1 MDKQRLIF
9 RGHVL
14 DDSKLITDN
23 KIENKNVVHLIARME
38 GTNSSQNNNNN
49 SEGNRANES
58 NIIFRR
64 SPFSP
69 FIAFRD
75 LSPSRNNNER
85 GGGGGGLFGES
96 GFFGRSSL
104 RIISTYSNY
113 GRNSEYAPQP
123 TLNSDEIRETIA
135 QNLLEVQ
142 NMIDYGNY
150 KEYNDSEFNEEN
162 NNMDEEEDEN
172 NINTDKKEEKN
183 EEKNEEKKEEKKDEK
198 KEDNINCF
206 NLNRRILAKGQ
217 WVDVKDTVEQWLEAQ
232 VIEVSEDNK
241 MVKIHYNHWSTRWD
255 EWIATNSPRIMPFRY
270 HTRQSTLTNYHSPFP
285 NKKPDMGVTLLSFE
299 NLNRNSC
306 VHPSNLT
313 QQRNRTSS
321 VISTS
326 PINSQNNNNA
336 NNENSS
342 TITINRSIQTN
353 NENEINNNIS
363 INNSNSNNN
372 NNNSNSNANDSNRN
386 ENNETTNRLNINN
399 FISSFGRR
407 SQGRYAE
414 PPPPVPSPKHQEPDP
429 ENHIVKNLGG
439 DGFLGIFRE
448 FDQINKVIGSL
459 SSELLNEHNNNT
471 EILTPNKLSEIQNRS
486 YYNLKRLIPILDRTG
501 RIYSDI
507 STFIEH
513 SMKTNQLEL
522 LSKNLFA
529 DVGRIN
535 EDLKYFSADERR
547 RVSQDILS
555 HNTRR
560 ENRSGTVNFVP
571 PVNKFETKLINSI
584 PIIDTPYMTGRNDT
598 QISPILDI
606 FIQNNNNNIEEET
619 GSMAEE
625 NNNNNN
631 NGRNSE
637 NNNLNENRN
646 NSFVRNINVDSFHI
660 EFKAEENNNN
670 DKNDDDEEKSIKNG
684 NKIKKNKNGLKMLGV
699 KTRRNKSKKKN
710 GEKNQSN
717 SKDEDKKTKKKN

>member
-1 MDKQRLIF
+1 
-9 RGHVL
+9 
-14 DDSKLITDN
+14 
-23 KIENKNVVHLIARME
+23 ME

-49 SEGNRANES
+49 EGNRINES
-58 NIIFRR
+58 NILFRR

-75 LSPSRNNNER
+75 LSSNRNNNER
-85 GGGGGGLFGES
+85 GGGLFGES
-96 GFFGRSSL
+96 GFFGHSSL

-150 KEYNDSEFNEEN
+150 KEYNDSEFNEEK
-162 NNMDEEEDEN
+162 NMDEEEDEK
-172 NINTDKKEEKN
+172 NINAENKEENNDEKKEENNDEKKEEKN
-183 EEKNEEKKEEKKDEK
+183 EEKN
-198 KEDNINCF
+198 KEDKINCF
-206 NLNRRILAKGQ
+206 NLNKRILAKGQ

-232 VIEVSEDNK
+232 VIEVSEDNT

-255 EWIATNSPRIMPFRY
+255 EWISTNSPRIMPFRY

-285 NKKPDMGVTLLSFE
+285 NKKPDFGVTLLSFE

-313 QQRNRTSS
+313 QQRNRNSS

-326 PINSQNNNNA
+326 LLNSQNNSNA
-336 NNENSS
+336 NNENPSS
-342 TITINRSIQTN
+342 NITINRNIQTN
-353 NENEINNNIS
+353 NENEISNNNNMT
-363 INNSNSNNN
+363 INNSNSNN
-372 NNNSNSNANDSNRN
+372 SNSNPNDNNRN
-386 ENNETTNRLNINN
+386 ENETTNRLNINS
-399 FISSFGRR
+399 FISNLGRR

-439 DGFLGIFRE
+439 DGFLGIFKE

-471 EILTPNKLSEIQNRS
+471 EILTPNKLSEIQNKS

-522 LSKNLFA
+522 LSRNLFA

-571 PVNKFETKLINSI
+571 PVNNFETKLINSI

-619 GSMAEE
+619 GSLAEE
-625 NNNNNN
+625 SNNNNARNSDNN
-631 NGRNSE
+631 NT
-637 NNNLNENRN
+637 NENRN

-660 EFKAEENNNN
+660 EFKAKNDNT
-670 DKNDDDEEKSIKNG
+670 DKNEKSLKNG
-684 NKIKKNKNGLKMLGV
+684 NKSKKNKNGLKMLGI
-699 KTRRNKSKKKN
+699 KTRRKKSKKKN
-710 GEKNQSN
+710 EQKNQSI
-717 SKDEDKKTKKKN
+717 SKDEDKKTKKKK

>member
-1 MDKQRLIF
+1 
-9 RGHVL
+9 
-14 DDSKLITDN
+14 
-23 KIENKNVVHLIARME
+23 ME

-49 SEGNRANES
+49 TEGSRANES

-75 LSPSRNNNER
+75 LSPSRNSNER
-85 GGGGGGLFGES
+85 GGGGGGGLFGES

-113 GRNSEYAPQP
+113 SRNSEYAPQP

-162 NNMDEEEDEN
+162 NNMDEEEDEK

-183 EEKNEEKKEEKKDEK
+183 DEKKDDKKDDKNEEK
-198 KEDNINCF
+198 INCF
-206 NLNRRILAKGQ
+206 NLNKRILAKGQ

-255 EWIATNSPRIMPFRY
+255 EWIETNSPRIMPFRY

-313 QQRNRTSS
+313 QQRNRNSS

-326 PINSQNNNNA
+326 PLNSQNNNNA

-342 TITINRSIQTN
+342 SSITMNRGIQTN
-353 NENEINNNIS
+353 NENEISNNNIAN
-363 INNSNSNNN
+363 NNSNLNSNNN
-372 NNNSNSNANDSNRN
+372 NSNDNNRN
-386 ENNETTNRLNINN
+386 ENETTNRLNINS
-399 FISSFGRR
+399 FVSSLGRR

-471 EILTPNKLSEIQNRS
+471 EILTPNKLSEIQNKS

-535 EDLKYFSADERR
+535 EDLKYFSAEERR
-547 RVSQDILS
+547 RVSQEILS

-598 QISPILDI
+598 QNSPILDI
-606 FIQNNNNNIEEET
+606 FIQNNSNNNEEEG
-619 GSMAEE
+619 GSQAEE
-625 NNNNNN
+625 NNN

-637 NNNLNENRN
+637 NNANENRN
-646 NSFVRNINVDSFHI
+646 NSFVRNNNVDSFHI
-660 EFKAEENNNN
+660 EFKAYNDDNE
-670 DKNDDDEEKSIKNG
+670 DKNDEEEKSIKDG
-684 NKIKKNKNGLKMLGV
+684 NKNKKNKNGLKMLGI
-699 KTRRNKSKKKN
+699 
-710 GEKNQSN
+710 
-717 SKDEDKKTKKKN
+717 KTKRNNLNQNKHSFTLNN

>member
-1 MDKQRLIF
+1 
-9 RGHVL
+9 
-14 DDSKLITDN
+14 
-23 KIENKNVVHLIARME
+23 ME
-38 GTNSSQNNNNN
+38 GTNSSQNN
-49 SEGNRANES
+49 SQGNRTNEQ
-58 NIIFRR
+58 NIFIR
-64 SPFSP
+64 SSPLFPF
-69 FIAFRD
+69 FTLRD
-75 LSPSRNNNER
+75 INPNRNNNER
-85 GGGGGGLFGES
+85 SGGGGLFGES

-104 RIISTYSNY
+104 RIISSTSTYSSY
-113 GRNSEYAPQP
+113 GRSTEYAPQP

-150 KEYNDSEFNEEN
+150 KEFNDNDLNEEN
-162 NNMDEEEDEN
+162 NMEEEEDEK
-172 NINTDKKEEKN
+172 NIEKKDEKN
-183 EEKNEEKKEEKKDEK
+183 DVEKKDEK
-198 KEDNINCF
+198 KEDKKEEEKEENINCF
-206 NLNRRILAKGQ
+206 NLNKRILAKGQ

-255 EWIATNSPRIMPFRY
+255 EWIPTNSPRIMPFRY

-313 QQRNRTSS
+313 QQRNRNSS

-326 PINSQNNNNA
+326 PLISL
-336 NNENSS
+336 NNENNESS
-342 TITINRSIQTN
+342 APETINRGIQTT
-353 NENEINNNIS
+353 NENEISNNNS
-363 INNSNSNNN
+363 IAIN
-372 NNNSNSNANDSNRN
+372 NNNSNNSNTNDNNRN
-386 ENNETTNRLNINN
+386 ESTLNINN
-399 FISSFGRR
+399 FGRR

-429 ENHIVKNLGG
+429 ENHIIKNLGG

-448 FDQINKVIGSL
+448 FEQINRVIGSL
-459 SSELLNEHNNNT
+459 SSELMNEHNSNT
-471 EILTPNKLSEIQNRS
+471 EILTPKKLSEIQNKS

-571 PVNKFETKLINSI
+571 PVNRFETRLINSI

-606 FIQNNNNNIEEET
+606 FIQNNGNNNEEEG
-619 GSMAEE
+619 GSQAEE

-631 NGRNSE
+631 IVRNSE
-637 NNNLNENRN
+637 NNNGNENRN
-646 NSFVRNINVDSFHI
+646 NTFLRNINVESFHM
-660 EFKAEENNNN
+660 EFKANNDNA
-670 DKNDDDEEKSIKNG
+670 DKNDEEEKSIKDE
-684 NKIKKNKNGLKMLGV
+684 NKNKKNKNGLKMLGI
-699 KTRRNKSKKKN
+699 KTRRNKSKKKS
-710 GEKNQSN
+710 EESN
-717 SKDEDKKTKKKN
+717 SSKDEDKKTKKKK

>member
-1 MDKQRLIF
+1 M
-9 RGHVL
+9 
-14 DDSKLITDN
+14 
-23 KIENKNVVHLIARME
+23 VHLVARME
-38 GTNSSQNNNNN
+38 GINSSQNNNNN
-49 SEGNRANES
+49 QGNRTTEQ
-58 NIIFRR
+58 NIFIR
-64 SPFSP
+64 SPPFLP
-69 FIAFRD
+69 FIALRD
-75 LSPSRNNNER
+75 LNPSRNSNER
-85 GGGGGGLFGES
+85 SGGGGLFGDS

-104 RIISTYSNY
+104 RIISSTSTYPF
-113 GRNSEYAPQP
+113 GRSTEYAQQP

-150 KEYNDSEFNEEN
+150 KEFNDNDFNEDN
-162 NNMDEEEDEN
+162 NNMEEEEDEK
-172 NINTDKKEEKN
+172 NIKKEKN
-183 EEKNEEKKEEKKDEK
+183 EEEKKEEK

-206 NLNRRILAKGQ
+206 NLNKRILAKGQ

-313 QQRNRTSS
+313 QQRNRNSS

-326 PINSQNNNNA
+326 PLNSQNNNA
-336 NNENSS
+336 NNESS
-342 TITINRSIQTN
+342 APTTINRGIQTN
-353 NENEINNNIS
+353 NETEINNNITT
-363 INNSNSNNN
+363 NNN
-372 NNNSNSNANDSNRN
+372 HNYNNNSNSNDNNRN
-386 ENNETTNRLNINN
+386 ENETTNRLNINS
-399 FISSFGRR
+399 FVSSLGRR

-459 SSELLNEHNNNT
+459 SSELMNEHNSNT
-471 EILTPNKLSEIQNRS
+471 EILTPKKLSEIQNKS

-535 EDLKYFSADERR
+535 EDLKYFSAEERR
-547 RVSQDILS
+547 RVSQEILS

-606 FIQNNNNNIEEET
+606 FIQNNSNNNEEEG
-619 GSMAEE
+619 GSQA
-625 NNNNNN
+625 NN

-637 NNNLNENRN
+637 NNANENRN

-660 EFKAEENNNN
+660 EFKANNDDNE
-670 DKNDDDEEKSIKNG
+670 DKNDEEEKSIKDG
-684 NKIKKNKNGLKMLGV
+684 NKNKKNKNGLKMLGI
-699 KTRRNKSKKKN
+699 KTKRNKSKKKN
-710 GEKNQSN
+710 EEKSN
-717 SKDEDKKTKKKN
+717 TKDEDKKTKKKK

>member
-1 MDKQRLIF
+1 
-9 RGHVL
+9 
-14 DDSKLITDN
+14 
-23 KIENKNVVHLIARME
+23 
-38 GTNSSQNNNNN
+38 
-49 SEGNRANES
+49 
-58 NIIFRR
+58 
-64 SPFSP
+64 
-69 FIAFRD
+69 
-75 LSPSRNNNER
+75 
-85 GGGGGGLFGES
+85 
-96 GFFGRSSL
+96 
-104 RIISTYSNY
+104 
-113 GRNSEYAPQP
+113 
-123 TLNSDEIRETIA
+123 
-135 QNLLEVQ
+135 
-142 NMIDYGNY
+142 
-150 KEYNDSEFNEEN
+150 
-162 NNMDEEEDEN
+162 MDEEEDEK

-183 EEKNEEKKEEKKDEK
+183 NDKKDDKNEEK
-198 KEDNINCF
+198 INCF
-206 NLNRRILAKGQ
+206 NLNKRILAKGQ

-285 NKKPDMGVTLLSFE
+285 NKKPDMGVTLISFE

-313 QQRNRTSS
+313 QQRNRNSS

-326 PINSQNNNNA
+326 PLNSQNNNNA

-342 TITINRSIQTN
+342 SSITMNRGIQTN
-353 NENEINNNIS
+353 NENEISNNNIAN
-363 INNSNSNNN
+363 NNSNLNSNNN
-372 NNNSNSNANDSNRN
+372 NSNDNNRN
-386 ENNETTNRLNINN
+386 ENETTNRLNINS
-399 FISSFGRR
+399 FVSSLGRR

-459 SSELLNEHNNNT
+459 SFELLNEHNNNT
-471 EILTPNKLSEIQNRS
+471 EILTPNKLSEIQNKS

-606 FIQNNNNNIEEET
+606 FIQNNNNNNEEET

-631 NGRNSE
+631 GRNSD
-637 NNNLNENRN
+637 NNNTNENRN

-660 EFKAEENNNN
+660 EFKAENNNNDKN

-684 NKIKKNKNGLKMLGV
+684 NKIKKNKNGLKMLGI

-710 GEKNQSN
+710 GEKSQSN
-717 SKDEDKKTKKKN
+717 SKDEDKKTKKKK

>member
-1 MDKQRLIF
+1 
-9 RGHVL
+9 
-14 DDSKLITDN
+14 
-23 KIENKNVVHLIARME
+23 ME
-38 GTNSSQNNNNN
+38 GTNSSQNNNNQ
-49 SEGNRANES
+49 GNRTTEQ
-58 NIIFRR
+58 NIFIR
-64 SPFSP
+64 SPPFLP
-69 FIAFRD
+69 FIALRD
-75 LSPSRNNNER
+75 LNPSRYSNER
-85 GGGGGGLFGES
+85 SGGGLFGDS

-104 RIISTYSNY
+104 RIISSTSTYPGY
-113 GRNSEYAPQP
+113 GRSTEYAQQP

-150 KEYNDSEFNEEN
+150 KEFNDNDFNEEN
-162 NNMDEEEDEN
+162 NIEEEEDDK
-172 NINTDKKEEKN
+172 NINKEKKEYDKN
-183 EEKNEEKKEEKKDEK
+183 EEEKKEE
-198 KEDNINCF
+198 NINCF
-206 NLNRRILAKGQ
+206 NLNKRILAKGQ

-270 HTRQSTLTNYHSPFP
+270 HTRQSTLTNYHSPYP

-313 QQRNRTSS
+313 QQRNRNST

-326 PINSQNNNNA
+326 PLNSQNNN
-336 NNENSS
+336 ESS
-342 TITINRSIQTN
+342 TPITINRGIQTN
-353 NENEINNNIS
+353 NENEISNNNTTN
-363 INNSNSNNN
+363 NNSNSNNN
-372 NNNSNSNANDSNRN
+372 NNNNSNDNNR
-386 ENNETTNRLNINN
+386 NETTNTLNINN
-399 FISSFGRR
+399 FVSNLGRR

-448 FDQINKVIGSL
+448 FDQINKVIMGL
-459 SSELLNEHNNNT
+459 SSELIIEHNNNT
-471 EILTPNKLSEIQNRS
+471 EILTPKKLSEIQNKS

-606 FIQNNNNNIEEET
+606 FIQNNSNNNEEEG
-619 GSMAEE
+619 GSQAEE
-625 NNNNNN
+625 NNNNI
-631 NGRNSE
+631 RNSD
-637 NNNLNENRN
+637 NNTNENR
-646 NSFVRNINVDSFHI
+646 NSFVRNINVDSFYI
-660 EFKAEENNNN
+660 EFKANNNN
-670 DKNDDDEEKSIKNG
+670 NEDKDDEEEKSIKDG
-684 NKIKKNKNGLKMLGV
+684 NKKKNKNGLKMLGI

-710 GEKNQSN
+710 EEKSSPN
-717 SKDEDKKTKKKN
+717 DEDKKTKKKK

>member
-1 MDKQRLIF
+1 
-9 RGHVL
+9 
-14 DDSKLITDN
+14 
-23 KIENKNVVHLIARME
+23 ME

-49 SEGNRANES
+49 EENRTNES
-58 NIIFRR
+58 NILFRR

-75 LSPSRNNNER
+75 LSPSPSRNNNER
-85 GGGGGGLFGES
+85 GGGGGLFGES

-150 KEYNDSEFNEEN
+150 KEYNDNDNEFNEEN
-162 NNMDEEEDEN
+162 NMDMDEEEEK
-172 NINTDKKEEKN
+172 NINSEKKEEKN
-183 EEKNEEKKEEKKDEK
+183 DEKKEEKN
-198 KEDNINCF
+198 KEDKINCF
-206 NLNRRILAKGQ
+206 NLNKRILAKGQ

-255 EWIATNSPRIMPFRY
+255 EWISTNSPRIMPFRY

-285 NKKPDMGVTLLSFE
+285 NKKPDIGVTLLSFE

-313 QQRNRTSS
+313 QQRNRNSS

-326 PINSQNNNNA
+326 PLNSQNNNNA

-342 TITINRSIQTN
+342 SNIAINRSIQTN
-353 NENEINNNIS
+353 NENEISNNMT
-363 INNSNSNNN
+363 INNSNSN
-372 NNNSNSNANDSNRN
+372 SNDNNRN
-386 ENNETTNRLNINN
+386 ENETRLNINS
-399 FISSFGRR
+399 FSSNLGRR
-407 SQGRYAE
+407 NQGRYAE

-439 DGFLGIFRE
+439 DGFLGIFKE
-448 FDQINKVIGSL
+448 FEQINKVIGSL
-459 SSELLNEHNNNT
+459 SSELLNEHNNNA
-471 EILTPNKLSEIQNRS
+471 EILTQNKLSEIQNKS

-547 RVSQDILS
+547 RISQDILS

-606 FIQNNNNNIEEET
+606 FIQNNSNNNEEEG
-619 GSMAEE
+619 GSLVEE
-625 NNNNNN
+625 NNNA
-631 NGRNSE
+631 RNSD
-637 NNNLNENRN
+637 NNINENRN

-660 EFKAEENNNN
+660 EFKANNDNS
-670 DKNDDDEEKSIKNG
+670 DKNDEEEKSIKDG
-684 NKIKKNKNGLKMLGV
+684 NKNKKSKNGLKILGI
-699 KTRRNKSKKKN
+699 KTRRNKSKKKKE
-710 GEKNQSN
+710 EKSS
-717 SKDEDKKTKKKN
+717 SKDEDKKTKKKK

>member
-9 RGHVL
+9 RGHLL

-23 KIENKNVVHLIARME
+23 KIENKDVVHLIARME

-49 SEGNRANES
+49 TEGSRANES

-75 LSPSRNNNER
+75 LSPSRNSNER
-85 GGGGGGLFGES
+85 GGGGGGGLFGES

-162 NNMDEEEDEN
+162 NNMDEEEDEK

-183 EEKNEEKKEEKKDEK
+183 DEKKDDKNEEKNEEK
-198 KEDNINCF
+198 INCF
-206 NLNRRILAKGQ
+206 NLNKRILAKGQ

-255 EWIATNSPRIMPFRY
+255 EWIETNSPRIMPFRY

-313 QQRNRTSS
+313 QQRNRNSS

-326 PINSQNNNNA
+326 PLNSQNNNNA

-342 TITINRSIQTN
+342 SSITMNRGIQTN
-353 NENEINNNIS
+353 NENEISNNNIAN
-363 INNSNSNNN
+363 NNSNLNSNNN
-372 NNNSNSNANDSNRN
+372 NSNDNNRN
-386 ENNETTNRLNINN
+386 ENETTNRLNINS
-399 FISSFGRR
+399 FVSSLGRR

-471 EILTPNKLSEIQNRS
+471 EILTPNKLSEIQNKS

-606 FIQNNNNNIEEET
+606 FIQNNNNNNEEET

-625 NNNNNN
+625 NNII
-631 NGRNSE
+631 NGRNSD
-637 NNNLNENRN
+637 NNNTNENRN

-660 EFKAEENNNN
+660 EFKAENNNNDKN

-684 NKIKKNKNGLKMLGV
+684 NKIKKNKNGLKMLGI

-710 GEKNQSN
+710 GEKSQSN
-717 SKDEDKKTKKKN
+717 SKDEDKKTKKKK

>member
-1 MDKQRLIF
+1 
-9 RGHVL
+9 
-14 DDSKLITDN
+14 
-23 KIENKNVVHLIARME
+23 ME
-38 GTNSSQNNNNN
+38 GTNSSQNNNNQ
-49 SEGNRANES
+49 GNRTTEQ
-58 NIIFRR
+58 NIFIR
-64 SPFSP
+64 SPPFLP
-69 FIAFRD
+69 FIALRD
-75 LSPSRNNNER
+75 LNPSRSSNER
-85 GGGGGGLFGES
+85 SGGGLFGDS

-104 RIISTYSNY
+104 RIISSTYPGY
-113 GRNSEYAPQP
+113 GRSTEYAQQP

-150 KEYNDSEFNEEN
+150 KEFNDNDFNEEN
-162 NNMDEEEDEN
+162 NMEEEEDDK
-172 NINTDKKEEKN
+172 NINKEKKEDDKN
-183 EEKNEEKKEEKKDEK
+183 EEEKKEE
-198 KEDNINCF
+198 NINCF
-206 NLNRRILAKGQ
+206 NLNKRILAKGQ

-255 EWIATNSPRIMPFRY
+255 EWIAANSPRIMPFRY
-270 HTRQSTLTNYHSPFP
+270 HTRQSTLTNYHSPYP

-313 QQRNRTSS
+313 QQRNRNST

-326 PINSQNNNNA
+326 PLNSQNNN
-336 NNENSS
+336 ESS
-342 TITINRSIQTN
+342 APITINRGIQTN
-353 NENEINNNIS
+353 NENEISNNNTTN
-363 INNSNSNNN
+363 NNSNSNNN
-372 NNNSNSNANDSNRN
+372 NNNNSNDNNR
-386 ENNETTNRLNINN
+386 NETTNTFNINN
-399 FISSFGRR
+399 FVSNLGRR

-429 ENHIVKNLGG
+429 ENHIIKNLGG

-448 FDQINKVIGSL
+448 FDQINKVIIGL
-459 SSELLNEHNNNT
+459 SSELITEHNNNT
-471 EILTPNKLSEIQNRS
+471 EILTPKKLSEIQNKS

-571 PVNKFETKLINSI
+571 PVNKFEAKLINSI

-606 FIQNNNNNIEEET
+606 FIQNNSNNNEEEG
-619 GSMAEE
+619 GSQAEE
-625 NNNNNN
+625 NNNNI
-631 NGRNSE
+631 RNSD
-637 NNNLNENRN
+637 NNTNENR
-646 NSFVRNINVDSFHI
+646 NSFVRNIKVDSFHI
-660 EFKAEENNNN
+660 EFKANNNN
-670 DKNDDDEEKSIKNG
+670 NEDKDDEEEKSIKDG
-684 NKIKKNKNGLKMLGV
+684 NKKKNKNGLKMLGI

-710 GEKNQSN
+710 EEKSSPN
-717 SKDEDKKTKKKN
+717 DEDKKTKKKK

>member
-9 RGHVL
+9 RGHLL
-14 DDSKLITDN
+14 DDSKLLTDN
-23 KIENKNVVHLIARME
+23 KIENKDVVHLIARME

-49 SEGNRANES
+49 NAQANRSNES
-58 NIIFRR
+58 NIFLRR

-69 FIAFRD
+69 FISFRD
-75 LSPSRNNNER
+75 LSPNRNNNER
-85 GGGGGGLFGES
+85 GGVGLFGES
-96 GFFGRSSL
+96 GLFGRSSL
-104 RIISTYSNY
+104 RIISSTYSNF
-113 GRNSEYAPQP
+113 GRSIEYAPQP

-150 KEYNDSEFNEEN
+150 KEFNDNDSNDEN
-162 NNMDEEEDEN
+162 NMEEEEDEKKDEKKEDKN
-172 NINTDKKEEKN
+172 DNDEKKEEKN
-183 EEKNEEKKEEKKDEK
+183 EEK
-198 KEDNINCF
+198 INCF
-206 NLNRRILAKGQ
+206 NLNKRILAKGQ

-255 EWIATNSPRIMPFRY
+255 EWIQTNSPRIMPFRY

-313 QQRNRTSS
+313 QQRSRNSA

-326 PINSQNNNNA
+326 PLNSQNNNNA
-336 NNENSS
+336 NNEAS
-342 TITINRSIQTN
+342 TSAIAINRGIQTA
-353 NENEINNNIS
+353 NENEISNNNS
-363 INNSNSNNN
+363 LTLNSSNSNSNNN
-372 NNNSNSNANDSNRN
+372 NNNNNNSNSNTNANANDSNRN
-386 ENNETTNRLNINN
+386 ETSNTLNISN
-399 FISSFGRR
+399 FVSNLGRR

-429 ENHIVKNLGG
+429 DNHIVKNLGG

-448 FDQINKVIGSL
+448 FDQINKVIMGL
-459 SSELLNEHNNNT
+459 SSELMNEHNNNT
-471 EILTPNKLSEIQNRS
+471 EILTPNKLSEIQNKS

-606 FIQNNNNNIEEET
+606 FIQNNNNNTEEE
-619 GSMAEE
+619 GSLAEE
-625 NNNNNN
+625 NNNVRNSDNNN
-631 NGRNSE
+631 SA
-637 NNNLNENRN
+637 NENRN
-646 NSFVRNINVDSFHI
+646 RTFMRNINIDSFHM
-660 EFKAEENNNN
+660 EFKANNENNNN
-670 DKNDDDEEKSIKNG
+670 EEKNEEEEGSIKNG
-684 NKIKKNKNGLKMLGV
+684 NKNKKNKNGVKMLGV
-699 KTRRNKSKKKN
+699 KTRRNKSKKKDEQDDN
-710 GEKNQSN
+710 I
-717 SKDEDKKTKKKN
+717 SKDEDKKTKKKK

>member
-1 MDKQRLIF
+1 M
-9 RGHVL
+9 
-14 DDSKLITDN
+14 
-23 KIENKNVVHLIARME
+23 VHLVARME
-38 GTNSSQNNNNN
+38 GINSSQNNNNN
-49 SEGNRANES
+49 QGNRTTEQ
-58 NIIFRR
+58 NIFIR
-64 SPFSP
+64 SPPFLP
-69 FIAFRD
+69 FIALRD
-75 LSPSRNNNER
+75 LNPSRNSNER
-85 GGGGGGLFGES
+85 SGGGGLFGDS

-104 RIISTYSNY
+104 RIISSTSTYPF
-113 GRNSEYAPQP
+113 GRSTEYAQQP

-150 KEYNDSEFNEEN
+150 KEFNDNDFNEDN
-162 NNMDEEEDEN
+162 NNMEEEEDEK
-172 NINTDKKEEKN
+172 NIKKEKN
-183 EEKNEEKKEEKKDEK
+183 EEEKKEEK

-206 NLNRRILAKGQ
+206 NLNKRILAKGQ

-255 EWIATNSPRIMPFRY
+255 EWI
-270 HTRQSTLTNYHSPFP
+270 
-285 NKKPDMGVTLLSFE
+285 
-299 NLNRNSC
+299 
-306 VHPSNLT
+306 
-313 QQRNRTSS
+313 

-326 PINSQNNNNA
+326 PLNSQNNNG
-336 NNENSS
+336 NNESS
-342 TITINRSIQTN
+342 APTTINRGIQTN
-353 NENEINNNIS
+353 NETEINNNITT
-363 INNSNSNNN
+363 NN
-372 NNNSNSNANDSNRN
+372 NNNSNNNSNSNDNNRN
-386 ENNETTNRLNINN
+386 ENETTNRLNINS
-399 FISSFGRR
+399 FVSSLGRR

-459 SSELLNEHNNNT
+459 SSELMNEHNSNT
-471 EILTPNKLSEIQNRS
+471 EILTPKKLSEIQNKS

-535 EDLKYFSADERR
+535 EDLKYFSAEERR
-547 RVSQDILS
+547 RVSQEILS

-606 FIQNNNNNIEEET
+606 FIQNNSNNNEEEG
-619 GSMAEE
+619 GSQA
-625 NNNNNN
+625 NN

-637 NNNLNENRN
+637 NNANENRN

-660 EFKAEENNNN
+660 EFKANNDDNE
-670 DKNDDDEEKSIKNG
+670 DKNDEEEKSIKDG
-684 NKIKKNKNGLKMLGV
+684 NKNKKNKNGLKMLGI
-699 KTRRNKSKKKN
+699 KTKRNKSKKKN
-710 GEKNQSN
+710 EEKS
-717 SKDEDKKTKKKN
+717 STKDEFKKQKRKK